1 MTTANPVFYASQ
13 TSDTQAVQP
22 LDARGTRRLG
32 IDAGLISFIVRAVL
46 AVGLLGYLI
55 IH

>member
-13 TSDTQAVQP
+13 TSDSEAVQP
-22 LDARGTRRLG
+22 SDAEGARCMGV
-32 IDAGLISFIVRAVL
+32 DASLVSFIVRAVL
-46 AVGLLGYLI
+46 AVGLLGFLI

>member
-1 MTTANPVFYASQ
+1 MTMANPVFYASQ
-13 TSDTQAVQP
+13 TSDAEAVRP
-22 LDARGTRRLG
+22 SDAAAARGIGVDTSL
-32 IDAGLISFIVRAVL
+32 LSFIFRAIL